1 MFATI
6 DTMSLYQRLIYLY
19 YGLLSRFAAGR
30 ALFSEPW
37 PRLLVLDFSYEGTS
51 GHHHALNKLLTS
63 AGKEAGW
70 HVHVLANRNIAPSLL
85 DSNTDPLFTRGTY
98 GAVGK
103 PKQARKKMRRTIRS
117 FVKDMLEA
125 GLDRIP
131 ADTTVLIHT
140 ASAPHILAT
149 VGFLSLA
156 KRKCPTNI
164 YLMLPPDFD
173 AASPAQAEQRRQYE
187 QAFRLAAGHPHVRF
201 LCENRLLKAA
211 YQGLGCEHIALLDLP
226 CRLPDTVFERPR
238 TGRMNFLFIGDPR
251 PEKGLQLILDAIP
264 LLEPLAGRITIKL
277 LLTHP
282 EKSRSIAPL
291 LEGREFVE
299 LVAKPFFSEAEYF
312 QALGQ
317 ADCVLLPYD
326 PQAYL
331 LKNSNMVSEA
341 LGCGTPVIVPPGPNS
356 LSDYCKATGTSV
368 HVEMKDHSPEG
379 FAQAIGNF
387 LTQAPALQSKASLLR
402 QQIIE
407 SRDPRH
413 FIDRI
418 ARIPA

>member
-1 MFATI
+1 
-6 DTMSLYQRLIYLY
+6 MSLYQWLFYQY
-19 YGLLSRFAAGR
+19 YGLLRRFTAER
-30 ALFSEPW
+30 TLFSEPW
-37 PRLLVLDFSYEGTS
+37 PLLLVLDFSYEGVS

-70 HVHVLANRNIAPSLL
+70 YVHVLANRAIAPSLL
-85 DSNTDPLFTRGTY
+85 DSQTDPLFTRGTY

-103 PKQARKKMRRTIRS
+103 PQQARKKLRRVVRS
-117 FVKDMLEA
+117 FFKDMLEA

-131 ADTTVLIHT
+131 TDTTVLIHT

-156 KRKCPTNI
+156 KRQCPTNI
-164 YLMLPPDFD
+164 YLMLPPGFD
-173 AASPAQAEQRRQYE
+173 AAPPAQAEQRRQYE

-211 YQGLGCEHIALLDLP
+211 YEGLGCKHIALRDLP
-226 CRLPDTVFERPR
+226 CRLPNTAFERPK
-238 TGRMNFLFIGDPR
+238 TGRMSFLFIGDPR
-251 PEKGLQLILDAIP
+251 PEKGLQLILDALP

-282 EKSRSIAPL
+282 EKSRGIAPL
-291 LEGREFVE
+291 LEGRSFVK

-312 QALGQ
+312 QSLGQ
-317 ADCVLLPYD
+317 ADCVLLPYN

-341 LGCGTPVIVPPGPNS
+341 FGCGTPVIVPPGPNS
-356 LSDYCKATGTSV
+356 LSDYCKATGTSA
-368 HVEMKDHSPEG
+368 HVEMKGHTPQE
-379 FAQAIGNF
+379 FAQAIEAF
-387 LTQAPALQSKASLLR
+387 LAQAPVLQSNASLLR
-402 QQIIE
+402 RQVIE

-413 FIDRI
+413 FIERI
-418 ARIPA
+418 THLAA